1 LLLQVKDIFIMSY
14 KHNASTNRDALFGG
28 SGDSKSKKKSS
39 NSSNNA
45 DREDLFTGG
54 SGKSTSSSSKSSSRP
69 KSTATASSSS
79 PSTGSSSSSRPTP
92 SAVPSSKGYQ
102 YNNQSTK
109 KKSPVVVVG
118 LSGEAKEAK
127 MKEAEDYRDKAKK
140 AMQKGLFS
148 KPDPLA
154 ASTYY
159 KRAADAYQQCGE
171 HRLERLYRINSADCQ
186 KMVGALATAAAEY
199 TRAAELV
206 QQADDEEID
215 MKREIGK
222 KLLLNAADCWRNMNE
237 PGKAASTK
245 VQAALALTWGD
256 ESSLLPRAAL
266 AALEEAV
273 EAHVPDPLNPY
284 SRYRQTGMSAYVNP
298 DSDET
303 IEHPSK
309 ETMELAEQHIVTRP
323 FSHESVQE
331 VVYVLISFAE
341 YPSALY
347 AQGAVSTLL
356 DRDGVSSLTLSRSFV
371 AETIL
376 TLAMGDPIAAEQNFL
391 NRHVQKTAYLNARE
405 CKLAEELFRAVKVRD
420 GEALEEARS
429 IKGSNRAGIGNLHET
444 LRDVLSMI
452 RLSGVARKGDPE
464 TYPKKKSGNSSSSS
478 SKKKTSSSG
487 KNEPRGDEEV
497 ERPKWSLDE
506 LAAKSGYEAEVA
518 AADGLDSTAV
528 QNELDAL
535 DFGDDNS
542 ESDLDDNEIDL
553 R

>member
-1 LLLQVKDIFIMSY
+1 MSY
-14 KHNASTNRDALFGG
+14 KQDSSANRDALFGG
-28 SGDSKSKKKSS
+28 AGGDSKKKKKSS
-39 NSSNNA
+39 KA
-45 DREDLFTGG
+45 DRDDLFGG
-54 SGKSTSSSSKSSSRP
+54 KPSGSKSSSSRPKTSSTSSSSSKP
-69 KSTATASSSS
+69 
-79 PSTGSSSSSRPTP
+79 RPT
-92 SAVPSSKGYQ
+92 VPSSQGYQ
-102 YNNQSTK
+102 YQKK
-109 KKSPVVVVG
+109 KKSPIAIG
-118 LSGEAKEAK
+118 LTGQAKEEK

-159 KRAADAYQQCGE
+159 KRAADAYQKCGE

-186 KMVGALATAAAEY
+186 KAVGALATAAAEY

-206 QQADDEEID
+206 EEAEDEELE

-222 KLLLNAADCWRNMNE
+222 KLLLNAADCWMNMNE
-237 PGKAASTK
+237 PGKAASSK

-256 ESSLLPRAAL
+256 ESSFLPKAAL

-284 SRYRQTGMSAYVNP
+284 ARYRQTGVSAYVNP
-298 DSDET
+298 ESDET
-303 IEHPSK
+303 IENPSQ
-309 ETMELAEQHIVTRP
+309 EAMNLAEQHIVTRP
-323 FSHESVQE
+323 YAHESVQE
-331 VVYVLISFAE
+331 VVYVLISFGE

-376 TLAMGDPIAAEQNFL
+376 TLAMGDPVLAEQQFL

-429 IKGSNRAGIGNLHET
+429 IQGSNRAGIGNLHES
-444 LRDVLSMI
+444 LKEVLSMI

-464 TYPKKKSGNSSSSS
+464 TYTSKKKSSSDSSSKKKSSRESSSS
-478 SKKKTSSSG
+478 SKK
-487 KNEPRGDEEV
+487 NESKEDKPQL
-497 ERPKWSLDE
+497 SLDE
-506 LAAKSGYEAEVA
+506 LAAKSGYDVDVA
-518 AADGLDSTAV
+518 AAEALDSTAV

-535 DFGDDNS
+535 DFGDSDS
-542 ESDLDDNEIDL
+542 ELDDDEIDL

>member
-1 LLLQVKDIFIMSY
+1 MSY
-14 KHNASTNRDALFGG
+14 KQNASTNRDALFGSAG
-28 SGDSKSKKKSS
+28 GDTKKKKSSKKKS
-39 NSSNNA
+39 
-45 DREDLFTGG
+45 DREDLFGG
-54 SGKSTSSSSKSSSRP
+54 AAQTSSGRPSSS
-69 KSTATASSSS
+69 
-79 PSTGSSSSSRPTP
+79 SSSSSRPAP
-92 SAVPSSKGYQ
+92 SVPSSKGYQ
-102 YNNQSTK
+102 YSSSK
-109 KKSPVVVVG
+109 KKSPISIG

-127 MKEAEDYRDKAKK
+127 IKEAEDYRDKAKK

-171 HRLERLYRINSADCQ
+171 NRLERLYRINSADCQ
-186 KMVGALATAAAEY
+186 AAVGAYATAAAEY

-206 QQADDEEID
+206 EDADDESVE
-215 MKREIGK
+215 MKREIGR
-222 KLLLNAADCWRNMNE
+222 KLLLNAADCWLNMNE
-237 PGKAASTK
+237 PGKAASSK

-266 AALEEAV
+266 EALEESV

-284 SRYRQTGMSAYVNP
+284 ARYRQTGVSAYVNP

-303 IEHPSK
+303 IENPSA
-309 ETMELAEQHIVTRP
+309 EAMELAEQHIISRP
-323 FSHESVQE
+323 YAHESVQE
-331 VVYVLISFAE
+331 VVFVFISFAE

-356 DRDGVSSLTLSRSFV
+356 NRDGVSSLTLSRSFV

-391 NRHVQKTAYLNARE
+391 NRHVQKTAYLSSRE
-405 CKLAEELFRAVKVRD
+405 CKLGEELFRAVKNRD

-429 IKGSNRAGIGNLHET
+429 IQGSNRSAIGNLHESY
-444 LRDVLSMI
+444 REVLAMV

-464 TYPKKKSGNSSSSS
+464 TYKGSSSSGKKSSSSS
-478 SKKKTSSSG
+478 SKKKSSKKTSEQEQQQ
-487 KNEPRGDEEV
+487 KAEPTLE
-497 ERPKWSLDE
+497 E
-506 LAAKSGYEAEVA
+506 LAANTGYEEDVA
-518 AADGLDSTAV
+518 AADVLDSNAL

-535 DFGDDNS
+535 DFGDSD
-542 ESDLDDNEIDL
+542 ESDLDDDDIDL